1 MFIQKKNVTDD
12 QIDKILTTRSLKGTI
27 RKKEIDNYDEI
38 YDEANPI
45 DPDVQRGRLKR
56 LK

>member
-45 DPDVQRGRLKR
+45 DPDVQRGRLKC